1 MESTSLGD
9 HVEAQEEWAG
19 DYDPLADN
27 EESRVLFAALD
38 SFR

>member
-1 MESTSLGD
+1 MIEGNHD
-9 HVEAQEEWAG
+9 HVEEQEWAG
-19 DYDPLADN
+19 DYDPLADE